1 MRKITEVDG
10 VLLIE
15 MMKDGC
21 SDSVIEDFCEKRHL
35 HPSEAFHFIAVQKA
49 PFCCKSCNHVDY
61 FPDMFPCSRC
71 CRGKKD
77 YYEDVSSLH

>member
-1 MRKITEVDG
+1 MRKLTKSDE

-21 SDSVIEDFCEKRHL
+21 SDSTIEDFCEKRNL
-35 HPSEAFHFIAVQKA
+35 HASDAFHFLAVQRA
-49 PFCCKSCNHVDY
+49 PDCCKNCNHVDY
-61 FPDMFPCSRC
+61 FPNMFPCTSC
-71 CRGKKD
+71 CRGKID